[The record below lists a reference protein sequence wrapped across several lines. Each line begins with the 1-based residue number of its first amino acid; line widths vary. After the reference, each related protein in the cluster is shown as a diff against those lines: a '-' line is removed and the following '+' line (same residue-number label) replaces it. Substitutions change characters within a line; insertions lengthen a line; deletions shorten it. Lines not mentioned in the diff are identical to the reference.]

1 MVKTQMLLAAEGQH
15 NPIVPDPSEI
25 VVGLVAF
32 VLLLFV
38 LWKYAIPR
46 FEKVYAERS
55 ERIEGGIAKAEAAQA
70 EAQRTLEQYK
80 SQLAEARA
88 EAARIRDDA
97 RAEGQQILE
106 EMRTQAQTESE
117 RIVNQGQAQLAHQRA
132 QIVAE
137 LRSELGRQAV
147 ELAGRVV
154 GESLE
159 DEARRRGTV
168 DRFLDELEAASA
180 PASSESAKA

>member
-1 MVKTQMLLAAEGQH
+1 MVKTQMLLAAEGEH
-15 NPIVPDPSEI
+15 NPIVPAPAEI
-25 VVGLVAF
+25 VVGLISF
-32 VLLLFV
+32 LLLLFV
-38 LWKYAIPR
+38 LWKYAVPR
-46 FEKVYAERS
+46 FEKLYAERS

-80 SQLAEARA
+80 EQLAEARA

-106 EMRTQAQTESE
+106 EMRTQAQTESD
-117 RIVNQGQAQLAHQRA
+117 RIVSQGQAQLAHQRA

-137 LRSELGRQAV
+137 LRADLGRQAV
-147 ELAGRVV
+147 DLAGRVV

-168 DRFLDELEAASA
+168 DRFLDDLEAASA
-180 PASSESAKA
+180 RSES